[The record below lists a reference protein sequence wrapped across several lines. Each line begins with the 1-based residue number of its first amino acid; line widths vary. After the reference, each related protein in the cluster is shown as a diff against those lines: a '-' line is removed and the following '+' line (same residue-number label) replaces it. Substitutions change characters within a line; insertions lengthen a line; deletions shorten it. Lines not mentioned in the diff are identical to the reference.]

1 MTEITD
7 ENLLEMDD
15 EAFEEAQ
22 ATMDDQVENEDPV
35 EEVADEPTE
44 EVEEPE
50 IDSEETEE
58 AEPEDE
64 VIEPEDDNLADDET
78 LSGSEETESQD
89 EADDSEEVVEEPQGE
104 FNYETSYNQLM
115 KPLKVSGKEV
125 QIKSQDDMRNLAQMG
140 VDYSRKMT
148 DIKPL
153 RVIGETL
160 TSAGLIVD
168 GRLDEAALTRLIDIS
183 KGDKNAMAQLMAENN
198 IDPMD
203 VETDDINYVPT
214 ARMADEGSIAIQD
227 IERELES
234 RGSVNAVVQ
243 ELDKLD
249 EKSKQFFNN
258 SPENLLNLDNDI
270 RSGAYEK
277 IMGAV
282 QYEKTLGRLNGMSD
296 MEAYIQL
303 ASSNNSTP
311 AEPEAPAP
319 RTTVDKSKKKAA
331 SASRR
336 APVKKQAKQS
346 YDFVNMSDEDF
357 EKHMVV
363 DSLY

>member
-1 MTEITD
+1 MAEMTE
-7 ENLLEMDD
+7 EQLHNMDD
-15 EAFEEAQ
+15 EEFELAQ
-22 ATMDDQVENEDPV
+22 ASMDENVENEEIV
-35 EEVADEPTE
+35 EDEPTE
-44 EVEEPE
+44 IVEESGE
-50 IDSEETEE
+50 EENSEETEE
-58 AEPEDE
+58 PIIEDE
-64 VIEPEDDNLADDET
+64 VAETEDEDLADDET
-78 LSGSEETESQD
+78 LDEVEDTESQEEVETSD
-89 EADDSEEVVEEPQGE
+89 EVVEDK
-104 FNYETSYNQLM
+104 FNYETSYTELM

-160 TSAGLIVD
+160 TNAGLIVN
-168 GRLDEAALTRLIDIS
+168 GKLDEAALTRLIDIS
-183 KGDKNAMAQLMAENN
+183 KGDKNAIAQLMAEND

-203 VETDDINYVPT
+203 VETEDINYIPT
-214 ARMADEGSIAIQD
+214 TTMVDEGSIAIQD

-234 RGSVNAVVQ
+234 RGSVSIVVQ

-249 EKSKQFFNN
+249 EKSKQFFND

-303 ASSNNSTP
+303 ASSQNTETQPSATP
-311 AEPEAPAP
+311 PPSS
-319 RTTVDKSKKKAA
+319 TVDKKRKKAA

-336 APVKKQAKQS
+336 APVKKQAKQT